1 MTLIKYATALILAAL
16 TMVSCSD
23 GKSLQRYLVDKQEDD
38 RYVKLD
44 LATSL
49 LQNDEA
55 EFTQE
60 QQDILN
66 SIKKVNVVAYPL
78 KKGNTTEYESEKA
91 VLKEIIAQEKYKTLM
106 KMGSG
111 SSGATLKYLGEENA
125 IDEVIVFAS
134 DDERGFAVFRLLG
147 DDMQVGQMMKL
158 MSSID
163 NGDIDVEKLSGIGE
177 LFKDI

>member
-1 MTLIKYATALILAAL
+1 MTLIKYITALIIAAL
-16 TMVSCSD
+16 TLSSCGD
-23 GKSLQRYLVDKQEDD
+23 QKSLQRYLVDKQEDD
-38 RYVKLD
+38 RFVKLD

-55 EFTQE
+55 DFTEE
-60 QQDILN
+60 QKDILN

-78 KKGNTTEYESEKA
+78 KKGNPNEYESEKSE
-91 VLKEIIAQEKYKTLM
+91 VKEIISQEKYKTLM
-106 KMGSG
+106 KMGSNN
-111 SSGATLKYLGEENA
+111 SGATLKYLGEEDA

-147 DDMQVGQMMKL
+147 EDMQVGEMMKL
-158 MSSID
+158 MTSID
-163 NGDIDVEKLSGIGE
+163 KGDLDVEKLSGIGD